1 MDQRERESTQT
12 QRRAPA
18 PTPEVGGRSGK
29 AVLILG
35 GLACTGGAAL
45 LVAGPLL
52 HPAGEWAVRRAAEFG
67 VNPGILAV
75 VAAITFSASILLGAQ
90 GRAGRRLV
98 EGAQRGEELS
108 EKVGGQVVALR
119 RSLHDFRA
127 EIVWLREAMTG
138 LAATVA
144 DHVARSDA
152 SQQADVNKEDAIF
165 RIAASLDQL
174 GARVEGRIH
183 RIEGAQHDVLT
194 RLEVNLEALTRRL
207 ESALEPAQ
215 GEWQA
220 THAPE
225 PQDFEFQAAPQAQT
239 PREVDYGD
247 AFEEPFVAGA
257 DDLEIEVTLEEPAAP
272 LRSQAP
278 EPAPV
283 DGTGD
288 MDPRLFET
296 SLGLLDA
303 FDEYGD
309 YRPQQAMSQPPAP
322 PSEPPAPLPGPASTE
337 QTARLAPARSAP
349 PVPTSKPATEAPPS
363 AANLRLSRPKPHL
376 GGPKNG

>member
-1 MDQRERESTQT
+1 MEQRERESTST
-12 QRRAPA
+12 QRRG
-18 PTPEVGGRSGK
+18 PTPPPQVGGRSAR
-29 AVLILG
+29 AVLFLG
-35 GLACTGGAAL
+35 GLACSGGAAL
-45 LVAGPLL
+45 LVAAPML
-52 HPAGEWAVRRAAEFG
+52 HPAGEWAVRRAAELG

-75 VAAITFSASILLGAQ
+75 VAAITFTAGVLLAAQ
-90 GRAGRRLV
+90 GRASRRLV

-127 EIVWLREAMTG
+127 EVVWLREAMTG
-138 LAATVA
+138 LAETVR

-152 SQQADVNKEDAIF
+152 AHQADVNKEDAIF

-183 RIEGAQHDVLT
+183 RIEGAQHDALT
-194 RLEVNLEALTRRL
+194 RLEVNLEALTRGL

-215 GEWQA
+215 AGWHPEP
-220 THAPE
+220 APE
-225 PQDFEFQAAPQAQT
+225 PPAYSYRPAPSGATSRAA
-239 PREVDYGD
+239 DYGD

-257 DDLEIEVTLEEPAAP
+257 DDLEIEVTLEEPQAP
-272 LRSQAP
+272 LRAQVAP
-278 EPAPV
+278 QETA

-309 YRPQQAMSQPPAP
+309 YRPPQASAKSAAA
-322 PSEPPAPLPGPASTE
+322 PSEPPAPLPGPTRVE
-337 QTARLAPARSAP
+337 QTPRAMPAPSGAAAP
-349 PVPTSKPATEAPPS
+349 TAKPAPPS
-363 AANLRLSRPKPHL
+363 AANLRLSRPKPNL
-376 GGPKNG
+376 GGPRPG